1 MNVSLGIALCD
12 LDVQCCLSPCGLR
25 RSHRP
30 SPHGE
35 DRMKLN
41 REYANQ
47 SGDVSPNR
55 RKFRRPP
62 TFQISIVG
70 TGCEVGLEA
79 ASDLDRGSP
88 TFRISTEVRKVQGI
102 ATQFLWQRD
111 DHPCLLTPAGIL
123 GGLGLHPPI
132 RRQRLQ
138 IQRSGGLRTNL
149 TARRNPQ
156 PVVRR
161 LGEIWKSDGK
171 REDRRFDIIQRR

>member
-1 MNVSLGIALCD
+1 MSASESRYAI

-30 SPHGE
+30 SPQSE

-47 SGDVSPNR
+47 SGGCKP
-55 RKFRRPP
+55 KPPKIPP
-62 TFQISIVG
+62 TTNFPDFD
-70 TGCEVGLEA
+70 CWHRLRVGLEA

-102 ATQFLWQRD
+102 ATRFLWQRD
-111 DHPCLLTPAGIL
+111 DHPCLETPAGIL

-138 IQRSGGLRTNL
+138 IQRSGGLRANL